1 MAQCSGAGT
10 YCGRRSLRYC
20 ITPTTSITPMKSSK
34 FLLLSVAVF
43 CVALLGVALYL
54 QIVEEMA
61 PCPLCII
68 QRYLFLAIALICVI
82 FAFLPAST
90 TKTGAGLGALVAL
103 GGVGTACWHLWVQ
116 AHPGTACVIDPL
128 ETTLNTIPTAKL
140 LPTLFMADG
149 LCSVHYPFLGL
160 AIPQWSLICFVLI
173 TLVLAHHA
181 LKAGARRSAW

>member
-1 MAQCSGAGT
+1 
-10 YCGRRSLRYC
+10 
-20 ITPTTSITPMKSSK
+20 MKSSK

-68 QRYLFLAIALICVI
+68 QRYLFLAVALICVI

-90 TKTGAGLGALVAL
+90 ARTGSGLGALFAL

-128 ETTLNTIPTAKL
+128 ETTLNTIPTATL
-140 LPTLFMADG
+140 WPTLFKADG

-160 AIPQWSLICFVLI
+160 AIPQWSLICFALIAIVLI
-173 TLVLAHHA
+173 YRSI
-181 LKAGARRSAW
+181 KANTPRSAW

>member
-68 QRYLFLAIALICVI
+68 QRYLFAAIAIICVI
-82 FAFLPAST
+82 FALLPSALT
-90 TKTGAGLGALVAL
+90 RVGAGLGLLGAL
-103 GGVGTACWHLWVQ
+103 GGVGTASWHLWVQ
-116 AHPGTACVIDPL
+116 AHPGTSCGIDPL
-128 ETTLNTIPTAKL
+128 ETPLNTIATAKL
-140 LPTLFMADG
+140 FPLLFQADG
-149 LCSVHYPFLGL
+149 LCSMQYPFLGL
-160 AIPQWSLICFVLI
+160 AIPKWSLICFVLLA
-173 TLVLAHHA
+173 LVLA
-181 LKAGARRSAW
+181 RRFFKRA

>member
-1 MAQCSGAGT
+1 
-10 YCGRRSLRYC
+10 
-20 ITPTTSITPMKSSK
+20 MKSSK

-68 QRYLFLAIALICVI
+68 QRYLFVLIALICLL
-82 FAFLPAST
+82 FAFLPATSAR
-90 TKTGAGLGALVAL
+90 TGAGLGALVAL

-149 LCSVHYPFLGL
+149 LCSIHYPFLGL
-160 AIPQWSLICFVLI
+160 SIPQWSLICFALI
-173 TLVLAHHA
+173 MLVLGRHA
-181 LKAGARRSAW
+181 IKAGTRRSSW